1 MKSRKY
7 DVVVVGGGP
16 AGMSA
21 AVEAGRAG
29 AKTAIVEERHALG
42 GQGYKQVPSGF
53 TVRRPDRLDRLMRA
67 GRALIEKVHETEV
80 EVYVDTVAWGLD
92 GTHVAIEAHNDT
104 PADLEAGQV
113 IIATGAYDRALVFP
127 GWTLPG
133 VLTAGG
139 ANSLVRTQGVIPGD
153 RIIMVGTGPLL
164 LAFSAQL
171 HRLGARVVQV
181 IDSSPFPGPVP
192 MTRLAL
198 SARRDAGL
206 LVEGARYLAY
216 LIRHR
221 VPRLYSHA
229 IVRVEGSDAVRS
241 ATVAELGRDG
251 LIRPGTEKRIEAD
264 TVCVGYGLTPSTE
277 LTQLAG
283 CRQIWDQSSDSFVPY
298 RDGGMRTSQP
308 GVLVAGDCTR
318 IAGAEVA
325 VVEGRLA
332 GLTAARHVGLLDL
345 ATYRARSGSE
355 RRALRHHLRF
365 RDALDSLYPIGDW
378 SYHLANDET
387 VVCRCEDVTMADLA
401 AARPQWAVDPS
412 DIKAVTRAG
421 MGFCQGRNCGL
432 HIRRLIGSDRHDPP
446 FTTRPP
452 VKPSK
457 IADIAAEFRDLDDKP
472 IL

>member
-21 AVEAGRAG
+21 AVEASHAG
-29 AKTAIVEERHALG
+29 ASTAIVEERHALG

-53 TVRRPDRLDRLMRA
+53 DVTRPDRRDRQRRA
-67 GRALIEKVHETEV
+67 GRALIEKVHESAV
-80 EVYVDTVAWGLD
+80 DVYVDTVAWGLD
-92 GTHVAIEAHNDT
+92 GTRVAIEPHDDS
-104 PADLEAGQV
+104 PADLETGQV
-113 IIATGAYDRALVFP
+113 IIATGAYDRPVVFP
-127 GWTLPG
+127 GRTLPG

-139 ANSLVRTQGVIPGD
+139 ANSLIRTQGVIPGE
-153 RIIMVGTGPLL
+153 RIVMVGTGPLL

-171 HRLGARVVQV
+171 HSLGARVLHV
-181 IDSSPFPGPVP
+181 IDSSPFPGPAP

-198 SARRDAGL
+198 AARRDAGL

-229 IVRVEGSDAVRS
+229 IVRVEGDDTVRS
-241 ATVAELGRDG
+241 VTVAEVGRDG
-251 LIRPGTEKRIEAD
+251 LIRPGTEKTIEAD
-264 TVCVGYGLTPSTE
+264 TVCIGYGLTPSTE

-283 CRQIWDQSSDSFVPY
+283 CRQVWDPSTDKFVPY
-298 RDGGMRTSQP
+298 RDDGMRTSQP

-332 GLTAARHVGLLDL
+332 GLTAARDAGLLDVVR
-345 ATYRARSGSE
+345 YHARSDSE
-355 RRALRHHLRF
+355 VRELRHHLRF

-378 SYHLANDET
+378 VYGLANDET
-387 VVCRCEDVTMADLA
+387 ILCRCEDVTMADLA
-401 AARPQWAVDPS
+401 AARQDWVVDPS
-412 DIKAVTRAG
+412 DIKATTRAG
-421 MGFCQGRNCGL
+421 MGFCQGRNCGA
-432 HIRRLIGSDRHDPP
+432 HIRRLIGGDRHDPS

-452 VKPSK
+452 VKPAL
-457 IADIAAEFRDLDDKP
+457 IASIAEEFNDLDDQP